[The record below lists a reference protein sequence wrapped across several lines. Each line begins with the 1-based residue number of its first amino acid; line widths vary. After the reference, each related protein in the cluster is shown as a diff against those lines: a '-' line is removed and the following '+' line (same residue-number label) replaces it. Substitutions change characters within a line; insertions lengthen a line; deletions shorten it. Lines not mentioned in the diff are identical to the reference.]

1 MTAES
6 TATLLDSIATV
17 VVPVTDQQ
25 QALAFYR
32 DALGLELRRDFQ
44 AEAGFR
50 WLEVA
55 PAESATTIA
64 LVPPRGGMW
73 GSVGGDT
80 RIILH
85 SNDITATHAGLRAR
99 GIDVDD
105 TILRLGD
112 HVPPMF
118 RLRDPDGNEIQIIG

>member
-1 MTAES
+1 MTTE
-6 TATLLDSIATV
+6 TTTMLDSIATV

-32 DALGLELRRDFQ
+32 DTLGLELRRDVQ

-50 WLEVA
+50 WIEVA
-55 PAESATTIA
+55 PAGSATTIA
-64 LVPPRGGMW
+64 LVQPRGGMW

-85 SNDITATHAGLRAR
+85 STEITATHAGLRTR

-112 HVPPMF
+112 HMPPMF
-118 RLRDPDGNEIQIIG
+118 RVRDPDGNQIQIIG